1 MNKEIDNIIKNRDWN
16 FSDISNLKNT
26 IESIYLELKG
36 QLTDSQKLDLIWDM
50 NVTFDGNFG
59 DSFSEVVKIKL
70 SAEIAERITILLKE
84 AKVVFQQ
91 TKPVETKVP
100 QEIETIETVENDG
113 TTAKTRV
120 GNIKVNR
127 V

>member
-1 MNKEIDNIIKNRDWN
+1 MKKDIDNIIKNREWN
-16 FSDISNLKNT
+16 FTDISNLKET
-26 IESIYLELKG
+26 IESIYLELQG
-36 QLTDSQKLDLIWDM
+36 QLTGSQKLDLIWDM
-50 NVTFDGNFG
+50 DVTIDGNFG
-59 DSFSEVVKIKL
+59 DSFNELVKIKL
-70 SAEIAERITILLKE
+70 SAEIAERISILLKE
-84 AKVVFQQ
+84 AKVVFGKNK
-91 TKPVETKVP
+91 TVENKVP

>member
-1 MNKEIDNIIKNRDWN
+1 MKKDIDNIIKNREWN
-16 FSDISNLKNT
+16 FTDISNLKET
-26 IESIYLELKG
+26 IESIYLELQG
-36 QLTDSQKLDLIWDM
+36 QLTGSQKLDLIWDM
-50 NVTFDGNFG
+50 DVTIDGNFG
-59 DSFSEVVKIKL
+59 ESFNELVKIKL
-70 SAEIAERITILLKE
+70 SAEIAERISILLKE
-84 AKVVFQQ
+84 AKVVFGKNK
-91 TKPVETKVP
+91 TVENKVP